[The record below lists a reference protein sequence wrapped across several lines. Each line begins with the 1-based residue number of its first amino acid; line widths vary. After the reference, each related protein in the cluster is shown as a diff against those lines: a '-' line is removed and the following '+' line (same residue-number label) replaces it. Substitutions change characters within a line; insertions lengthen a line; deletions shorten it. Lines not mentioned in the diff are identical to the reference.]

1 MKKNHIIAPILFF
14 LYILAL
20 ILSLTFAFGQGSKAQ
35 SIVPITNLPLE
46 THLLIFSVLW
56 PNIASIV
63 FIIIFPLIFVPL
75 FIKIKNKIWFQYK
88 NSYIDI
94 PLELFNVK
102 KFFLRAI
109 FVFLLTMGLS
119 ATLISSGFIRVENF
133 LTNEQKNY
141 WVGEIGIDNPL
152 YIQDIFN
159 NIAFLVYPIA
169 IGILAIGWA
178 IEDAGLIHHKLP
190 SENVRTLYKIEP
202 LHLEYKNIISGYA
215 GITAIVYYVSF
226 ISYYFLTRLQDV
238 SAIMGI
244 LIVTP
249 LLLIFTMTPAY
260 FIYSLITKKYLV
272 KRFRKGI
279 KEARVITEDEL
290 NIN

>member
-1 MKKNHIIAPILFF
+1 MKKNQIMVPILFI
-14 LYILAL
+14 LYLLAL
-20 ILSLTFAFGQGSKAQ
+20 ILSIGFALGQGQKAQ

-56 PNIASIV
+56 PNIASIM

-88 NSYIDI
+88 NSYVDI
-94 PLELFNVK
+94 PSELFNVR
-102 KFFLRAI
+102 KFFKRAI

-119 ATLISSGFIRVENF
+119 ATLISSGFIRVKDF
-133 LTNEQKNY
+133 LTEDQEGY

-152 YIQDIFN
+152 YIQDIFV
-159 NIAFLVYPIA
+159 NIAFIVYPIA

-226 ISYYFLTRLQDV
+226 IAYYFAISLRDI

-244 LIVTP
+244 LVATP
-249 LLLIFTMTPAY
+249 ILLIFTFVPAY
-260 FIYSLITKKYLV
+260 FIYSLISKKYLV
-272 KRFRKGI
+272 KRFRKGM